1 MKTMDIIFA
10 ISHLDIER
18 TTEALLVHVVPII
31 INNRQG
37 YENNIYNTHSSL
49 GINYILYF
57 SQ

>member
-1 MKTMDIIFA
+1 MMKTLDIIFA

-37 YENNIYNTHSSL
+37 YENNI
-49 GINYILYF
+49 
-57 SQ
+57 